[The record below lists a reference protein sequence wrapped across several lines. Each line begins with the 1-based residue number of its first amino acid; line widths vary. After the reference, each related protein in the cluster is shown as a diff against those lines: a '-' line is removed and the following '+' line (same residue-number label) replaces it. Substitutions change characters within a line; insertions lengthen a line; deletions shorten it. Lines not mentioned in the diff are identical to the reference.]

1 MYRSK
6 AVVITAGTFLAG
18 RIWVGHQ
25 SMPAGRAGEQAVE
38 GLSESLRRWGF
49 ELGRLKT
56 GTPARVD
63 RRSIDFS
70 VLEEQP
76 SDAVIGSFH
85 STESSG
91 RAANNRVAISHEQ
104 QLKHT
109 G

>member
-1 MYRSK
+1 
-6 AVVITAGTFLAG
+6 
-18 RIWVGHQ
+18 
-25 SMPAGRAGEQAVE
+25 MPAGRAGEQAAE

-76 SDAVIGSFH
+76 SDASDRFFSF
-85 STESSG
+85 
-91 RAANNRVAISHEQ
+91 NR
-104 QLKHT
+104 KF
-109 G
+109 